1 MLLNSVVV
9 VSVAVLFFPILEN
22 HSKKTAVAYLASRS
36 IEAVLLAVGV
46 LCLLMIPALGQHAG
60 ESWARGLGSFL
71 IQANTMS
78 YQIAVTSLGLGSVF
92 LCLLLFRTRLVPQ
105 VLAAWS
111 VIGYGIFLAG
121 AIAEIFGIH
130 IGIILS
136 IPGGLFEVGLGLWLL
151 IKGFQPDAYGQA
163 S

>member
-1 MLLNSVVV
+1 
-9 VSVAVLFFPILEN
+9 
-22 HSKKTAVAYLASRS
+22 
-36 IEAVLLAVGV
+36 
-46 LCLLMIPALGQHAG
+46 
-60 ESWARGLGSFL
+60 
-71 IQANTMS
+71 MS

>member
-60 ESWARGLGSFL
+60 ES
-71 IQANTMS
+71 
-78 YQIAVTSLGLGSVF
+78 
-92 LCLLLFRTRLVPQ
+92 
-105 VLAAWS
+105 
-111 VIGYGIFLAG
+111 
-121 AIAEIFGIH
+121 
-130 IGIILS
+130 
-136 IPGGLFEVGLGLWLL
+136 
-151 IKGFQPDAYGQA
+151 
-163 S
+163 